1 LPLEV
6 RRPNYLVPKNLY
18 STWPNSGLIFRIRW
32 PADEKQMRV
41 RTLLALLV
49 RVHRCL
55 KKKSFKTGTVF
66 INLTHVTRV
75 TLTHCISALVM
86 GPIEMLYKI
95 SI

>member
-1 LPLEV
+1 MPHEA

-18 STWPNSGLIFRIRW
+18 STWPKSGLIFRIRW

-55 KKKSFKTGTVF
+55 KKKSFKTGTVI
-66 INLTHVTRV
+66 INLTLVARV
-75 TLTHCISALVM
+75 TLTHLITALVM
-86 GPIEMLYKI
+86 GPIEMLYKR
-95 SI
+95 SL